1 MNFASGLLF
10 FILLLSCNCASAQQ
24 KTHTE
29 VKGKGVVIS
38 GNQVVGK
45 GVKLSTKTTDTTTRK
60 QYLEKAGK
68 YGKIAGGSFAT
79 VQTLQGMKPQ
89 SIQKLLNA
97 AGIFE
102 RTAYQRPSGVA
113 KATKM
118 ILTDGMN
125 VKMLRGV
132 AVAAAVAGGYYLYKA
147 YTTPDTVKVTK

>member
-1 MNFASGLLF
+1 MTFTSCLLS
-10 FILLLSCNCASAQQ
+10 FILLLSCPCAWAQQ
-24 KTHTE
+24 KTHTV

-45 GVKLSTKTTDTTTRK
+45 GVKLSTQKADTTTRK
-60 QYLEKAGK
+60 QHLEKAGK

-113 KATKM
+113 KAAKM
-118 ILTDGMN
+118 ILTDKMN
-125 VKMLRGV
+125 INMLRGV
-132 AVAAAVAGGYYLYKA
+132 AAAAAVAGGYYLYKA
-147 YTTPDTVKVTK
+147 YSTPDTAKVSK